1 MMCAEPFIFSGYG
14 FTHGMVKPVSEET
27 KTQSDDFKQSENNS
41 DVELQIL

>member
-1 MMCAEPFIFSGYG
+1 MMCAKPFIFSGYG

-27 KTQSDDFKQSENNS
+27 KTQSDDNS

>member
-27 KTQSDDFKQSENNS
+27 KTQSDDNS